1 MTVMAERTTSE
12 TSPMSVDEFEKI
24 AAVSA
29 KETEAVRLEFIN
41 GRIGIKGVTDG
52 NHSELIMWLVRQC
65 MQARPDLNLLPTLGL
80 KVEAYRKG
88 RAEPDG
94 VLAPVDHFVGQGNW
108 ADAEGVLMTVEITS
122 YDSDTHARDR
132 VEKPAAY
139 AEADIPVY
147 LLVDRD
153 AGTVVVHSG
162 PDPEHSRYRD
172 THTAL
177 FGERVTLPDPVGIEL
192 DTEQLKRYVR

>member
-52 NHSELIMWLVRQC
+52 NHSALIMWLIRQC
-65 MQARPDLNLLPTLGL
+65 MQERPELDLTPTLGL

-132 VEKPAAY
+132 VEKPGAY
-139 AEADIPVY
+139 AEAGIPVY

-153 AGTVVVHSG
+153 AGTVVVHSN
-162 PDPEHSRYRD
+162 PDPEHSHYRD

-177 FGERVTLPDPVGIEL
+177 FGERVPLPDPVGIEL

>member
-1 MTVMAERTTSE
+1 MTVMAERTSPE
-12 TSPMSVDEFEKI
+12 TLPMSVEEFEKI
-24 AAVSA
+24 AAFSA

-52 NHSELIMWLVRQC
+52 KHSSLIMWLIRQC
-65 MQARPDLNLLPTLGL
+65 MQARPDLDLNPTQGL
-80 KVEAYRKG
+80 KVEEYRKG

-94 VLAPVDHFVGQGNW
+94 VLTPVDHFIDQGDW
-108 ADAEGVLMTVEITS
+108 AEADGVLMTVEVTS

-139 AEADIPVY
+139 AAAGIPVY

-153 AGTVVVHSG
+153 AGAVVVHSK
-162 PDPEHSRYRD
+162 PDAARGEYRD
-172 THTAL
+172 IHTAL
-177 FGERVTLPDPVGIEL
+177 FGERVRLPDPVGIEL

>member
-1 MTVMAERTTSE
+1 MAVMPERTMSE
-12 TSPMSVDEFEKI
+12 TSPMSVEEFEKI
-24 AAVSA
+24 AAFSA
-29 KETEAVRLEFIN
+29 EETEAARLEFIN
-41 GRIGIKGVTDG
+41 ERIGIKGARDG
-52 NHSELIMWLVRQC
+52 NHSELVMWLIRRC
-65 MQARPDLNLLPTLGL
+65 MQARPEFGLTPTLGL
-80 KVEAYRKG
+80 KVEAYRRG

-94 VLAPVDHFVGQGNW
+94 MLAPVDHFVGRGHW

-153 AGTVVVHSG
+153 AGAIVVHSN
-162 PDPEHSRYRD
+162 PDPEHSHYRD

-177 FGERVTLPDPVGIEL
+177 FGERVRLPGPVGIEL